1 MAKFCLT
8 PLTLLLI
15 WNYLILFCLNRK
27 MTFADWRFQ
36 IFKNNKGTLMVL
48 ILLVYISI
56 SFCSNFLYA
65 QICRVGVEM
74 HSRQSSVNSVMS
86 WLLSIIR
93 AEDVYYW
100 EQPEDLIF
108 YFTAGLCL
116 LTFLASGRPG
126 LGRREP
132 GRQLNWCSTIST
144 LTPIPPSSLSWP
156 PLSCLLT
163 MLQPPVPVFC

>member
-1 MAKFCLT
+1 
-8 PLTLLLI
+8 
-15 WNYLILFCLNRK
+15 
-27 MTFADWRFQ
+27 
-36 IFKNNKGTLMVL
+36 MVL

-144 LTPIPPSSLSWP
+144 PHSHPSLQSLLAASLLP
-156 PLSCLLT
+156 SDNVTTTSSCLL
-163 MLQPPVPVFC
+163 LAGLDSQPLGCSFPDSWRWNKTSPEPGHPTSLIIIIYSSHSL

>member
-1 MAKFCLT
+1 MLKTRWLAKFCLT

-65 QICRVGVEM
+65 QICRC
-74 HSRQSSVNSVMS
+74 RDAYSSVINHVLIINYVSSEPRMFTIYNLVQPASQKNWYSISV
-86 WLLSIIR
+86 WLWSCG
-93 AEDVYYW
+93 AV
-100 EQPEDLIF
+100 PSDL
-108 YFTAGLCL
+108 
-116 LTFLASGRPG
+116 P
-126 LGRREP
+126 
-132 GRQLNWCSTIST
+132 STT
-144 LTPIPPSSLSWP
+144 GY
-156 PLSCLLT
+156 
-163 MLQPPVPVFC
+163 